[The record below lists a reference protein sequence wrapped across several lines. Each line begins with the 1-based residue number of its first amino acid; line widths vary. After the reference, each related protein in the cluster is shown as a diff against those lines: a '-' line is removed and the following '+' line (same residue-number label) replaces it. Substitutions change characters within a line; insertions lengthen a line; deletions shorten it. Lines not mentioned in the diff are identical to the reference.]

1 MELFLHAINM
11 YRSGRHM
18 SKSFRYTL
26 LFFATSAVLIFQ
38 ACGKPLH
45 SSSSSTSGSLGTPT
59 ATAFFKCSPNTIVGE
74 SQIKR
79 LTKKE
84 YLNTLSDLMAPIAA
98 SEKTALTQAIQSST
112 ALLPEDNVGQ
122 YERYDSR
129 ISINHIKTQYDIAY
143 VFAKRVI
150 LAANRSAFFGSC
162 MNTTPPT
169 ATCVRT
175 FISQFGLK
183 TFRRPLQQAEI
194 DEMYTFYVGR
204 GTTGL
209 TDLVARFLVHPRFLY
224 HVETDGIEFS
234 PRELRL
240 TPYEIASR
248 LSYLYLQSMP
258 NTLLFSAAASGQ
270 LSTISGVQSVIDQ
283 LFTADEARI
292 RTTIESYTSEWL
304 EFKFKPG
311 FANNVKVQSL
321 ANVVGLTGTPD
332 NNLRSAMLKEL
343 QEIVSHYTWD
353 QPDGNFSDLM
363 NGDVSIVQD
372 ARLAG
377 IYGVPTWTPG
387 QPPNRLPSSERSGI
401 FTRAGSI
408 YSGTEKTSP
417 IHYGVNIIRKVLCDD
432 IPNPTQAIID
442 DALRDP
448 TIDYVNKTQREIV
461 HEMTASSKCM
471 TCHKVINPYGFAAE
485 SYDSLGGYRKN
496 FMEYKFDTSGNVI
509 NTLTTNSTTD
519 VSINNRVV
527 TVNNAVQ
534 MNAEISNS
542 GKAHAC
548 FVRNFYR
555 FAQRRAEDDSTDSC
569 GMQRIY
575 TDLTRPGG
583 SLKSMFKAMGSDM
596 SFLNRKV
603 GE

>member
-1 MELFLHAINM
+1 MLFSKHSL
-11 YRSGRHM
+11 GRDM
-18 SKSFRYTL
+18 SKSFRYTF

-45 SSSSSTSGSLGTPT
+45 SSSSLSNGSLNTPT
-59 ATAFFKCSPNTIVGE
+59 ATAFFKCSPNSIVGE
-74 SQIKR
+74 SQIQR

-84 YLNTLSDLMAPIAA
+84 YLNTLSDLMLPIGA
-98 SEKTALTQAIQSST
+98 SERAVLTQAIQTSA

-143 VFAKRVI
+143 VFAKRVV
-150 LAANRSAFFGSC
+150 LTANKSIFFGSC
-162 MNTTPPT
+162 STATTPT
-169 ATCVRT
+169 VTCIKT

-183 TFRRPLQQAEI
+183 TYRRPLQQSEI
-194 DEMYTFYVGR
+194 DDMYSFYVTR

-209 TDLVARFLVHPRFLY
+209 ADLVARFLVHPRFLY
-224 HVETDGIEFS
+224 HVETDGVEFS
-234 PRELRL
+234 PLELKL
-240 TPYEIASR
+240 TSYEVASR

-258 NTLLFSAAASGQ
+258 NAMLFSAAASGQ
-270 LSTISGVQSVIDQ
+270 LSTVSGVQAVIDQ
-283 LFTADEARI
+283 LFAADEDRV
-292 RTTIESYTSEWL
+292 RKTIESYTAEWL

-311 FANNVKVQSL
+311 FANNAKTQSL
-321 ANVVGLTGTPD
+321 ANVVGLSGLPD
-332 NNLRSAMLKEL
+332 NNLRSSMLKEL
-343 QEIVSHYTWD
+343 QDIVSYYTWD
-353 QPDGNFSDLM
+353 EPDGNFSDLM
-363 NGDVSIVQD
+363 NGDVSLVQD

-377 IYGVPTWTPG
+377 LYGVPTWTPG
-387 QPPNRLPSSERSGI
+387 QPPNRLPSSERSGL

-417 IHYGVNIIRKVLCDD
+417 IHYGVNIIRKVLCED
-432 IPNPTQAIID
+432 IPNPSQAIID
-442 DALRDP
+442 DAVRDP
-448 TIDYVNKTQREIV
+448 TIDFINKTQREIV

-471 TCHKVINPYGFAAE
+471 SCHKVINPYGFAAE
-485 SYDSLGGYRKN
+485 SYDSLGGFRKN
-496 FMEYKFDTSGNVI
+496 FKEYKFDTGGNVI

-519 VSINNRVV
+519 VSINNKVI

-555 FAQRRAEDDSTDSC
+555 FAQRRLEDDSSDSC